1 MEQMGGGVLAWLKD
15 LGRIAARGKS
25 GVLRVLMKCLG
36 LFVFTIG
43 LLLLLFY
50 ILPRDGSHYT
60 ACAGFELT
68 L

>member
-1 MEQMGGGVLAWLKD
+1 MAQMGGGVPAWSKD
-15 LGRIAARGKS
+15 LCRIAARGKS
-25 GVLRVLMKCLG
+25 GVLRVLTKYLG
-36 LFVFTIG
+36 LFVFKIG

-50 ILPRDGSHYT
+50 ILPGDGSHYT